1 MMAET
6 DLPRA
11 GSGTSPQR
19 RLTYVL
25 NHLSSD
31 DSQHYVHIPNLLA
44 ELARLGWRIDVVS
57 ERGGRGEKEVLGQ
70 RVTYLSTG
78 GRVMRF
84 ARLARLL
91 LRMRR
96 AGGRLVFVRISKHA
110 AMVSALLGRV
120 MGWRT
125 LFWLSGTVEDFNRQ
139 ASGWKG
145 RLGYL
150 YMWLLLRLVDRLVT
164 GPETMVAYYRAT
176 YGLPAAK
183 VALLYNDVDLAAV
196 PAAVP
201 ASGSGP
207 PRVLMV
213 HRLSPVRETGRYFP
227 ALIAGLGEFASKG
240 TPVMFD
246 IAGDGPERDELE
258 RIAARAGEGLSV
270 RFLGAV
276 PNRDLDRHYAS
287 ASLFV
292 MPSYRE
298 GFPRVILEALARG
311 LPIVATDAG
320 GTRDLVGPLQERF
333 VIDRDSPEALSA
345 AVVSLLAQPALRAA
359 LSSENLE
366 RVRRFSTPA
375 VAAMYDRTL
384 TEVLHPR

>member
-1 MMAET
+1 MPEL
-6 DLPRA
+6 DLQRTA
-11 GSGTSPQR
+11 RGSSPQR

-44 ELARLGWRIDVVS
+44 ELSRLGWHIDLVS
-57 ERGGRGEKEVLGQ
+57 ERGGRGEKEVLGH

-78 GRVMRF
+78 RQVIRF

-91 LRMRR
+91 VRMRR
-96 AGGRLVFVRISKHA
+96 QGGRLVFVRISKHA
-110 AMVSALLGRV
+110 AMVSAILGRL

-125 LFWLSGTVEDFNRQ
+125 LFWLSGTVEDFNRRTR
-139 ASGWKG
+139 GWKG
-145 RLGYL
+145 RLEHLYL
-150 YMWLLLRLVDRLVT
+150 WLVFRLVDRLVT
-164 GPETMVAYYRAT
+164 GPETMLSYYKST

-183 VALLYNDVDLAAV
+183 VALLYNDVDLSAVAA
-196 PAAVP
+196 AAPLADV
-201 ASGSGP
+201 AP

-213 HRLSPVRETGRYFP
+213 HRLSPVRETARYFP
-227 ALIAGLGEFASKG
+227 ALLAALGELASSHSSV
-240 TPVMFD
+240 TLDVV
-246 IAGDGPERDELE
+246 GDGPERAELE
-258 RIAARAGEGLSV
+258 RIAARAADGLHV

-276 PNRDLDRHYAS
+276 PNRDLDRFYAS
-287 ASLFV
+287 ATLFV

-298 GFPRVILEALARG
+298 GFPRVILEAMARG

-320 GTRDLVGPLQERF
+320 GTRDLVGPLQDRF
-333 VIDRDSPEALSA
+333 IIDRDSPEALAA
-345 AVVSLLAQPALRAA
+345 AVASLLAQPALRAA

-366 RVRRFSTPA
+366 RVKRFSTPA

-384 TEVLHPR
+384 TEVLKPR